1 MNALLESLLLLTTTF
16 FPAASSSSSP
26 ALRDD
31 DDDDDD
37 DENDLATPLPR
48 SRRCARS
55 HAVDAVVAAATTFAA
70 EN

>member
-31 DDDDDD
+31 DDD
-37 DENDLATPLPR
+37 ENDLAATPLPR

-55 HAVDAVVAAATTFAA
+55 RAVDAVVAAATTFAA